1 MAEGL
6 AASMVY
12 GNGSGNTVKH
22 YYDDGKSKTK
32 GSTMACKKTKP
43 GKK

>member
-12 GNGSGNTVKH
+12 GSGAGNTVKH
-22 YYDDGKSKTK
+22 YYDGKPKTK
-32 GSTMACKKTKP
+32 GSTMACKTKKP

>member
-12 GNGSGNTVKH
+12 GNGSGSTVKH

-32 GSTMACKKTKP
+32 GPTMACKKTKP

>member
-1 MAEGL
+1 MNGQGL

-32 GSTMACKKTKP
+32 EIKISKK
-43 GKK
+43 KK

>member
-12 GNGSGNTVKH
+12 GNGSGNSVKH
-22 YYDDGKSKTK
+22 YYDKKSTTK
-32 GSTMACKKTKP
+32 GSTMACKTTKP